1 MTRDHH
7 LPRRVEIDRLG
18 NLIAGRL
25 ATGIDQGGVIEPDDG
40 GHTTLSIGNGITHD
54 LAAETYEI
62 DRLGKLE
69 HARRDQRRELTQT
82 VPCDPS
88 WISATDG
95 APDAP
100 RRHTRHQHQWL
111 GDFGERKTLRW
122 TLLRELPQIETE
134 HLGSGVETLAHLRMI
149 GGQIGHHADR
159 LGSLTREQED
169 AAHAGH
175 YNERTDH
182 ESVIPVCYDRPSV
195 LRELYVRT
203 TQPSTTLRRA
213 ERGFTLIEIMV
224 VVVIIGLLAA
234 FIVPRVM
241 GRVDEARITKVK
253 ADIQAIETA
262 LSMYKLDTAR
272 YPTTVQG
279 LQALVQKPD
288 DPSLTN
294 WKVGGYIARVSK
306 DPWGNDYQYQF
317 PGTRGREFD
326 LYSFGPDGV
335 PGDVAGGGDD
345 IGNWNLGN

>member
-1 MTRDHH
+1 MRN
-7 LPRRVEIDRLG
+7 I
-18 NLIAGRL
+18 IA
-25 ATGIDQGGVIEPDDG
+25 
-40 GHTTLSIGNGITHD
+40 
-54 LAAETYEI
+54 
-62 DRLGKLE
+62 
-69 HARRDQRRELTQT
+69 
-82 VPCDPS
+82 
-88 WISATDG
+88 
-95 APDAP
+95 
-100 RRHTRHQHQWL
+100 
-111 GDFGERKTLRW
+111 
-122 TLLRELPQIETE
+122 
-134 HLGSGVETLAHLRMI
+134 SGP
-149 GGQIGHHADR
+149 
-159 LGSLTREQED
+159 
-169 AAHAGH
+169 
-175 YNERTDH
+175 NH
-182 ESVIPVCYDRPSV
+182 ESVMLVCYDRASV
-195 LRELYVRT
+195 LRESRVHTSLY
-203 TQPSTTLRRA
+203 STTPRRP

-272 YPTTVQG
+272 YPTTTQG

-288 DPSLTN
+288 DPSLMN